1 MPEAPP
7 LADATVLELVHQF
20 RLQFEPAQ
28 NAHVLLFPEGMIK
41 LSGSAGEIMRRV
53 DGAASVAAIV
63 ADLQQAFPGAELR
76 ADVVEFLHEA
86 QRKGWIRVKQP
97 Q

>member
-7 LADATVLELVHQF
+7 LADATVLELVRQF

-28 NAHVLLFPEGMIK
+28 DAHVLLFPEGMIK
-41 LSGSAGEIMRRV
+41 LSGSAGEIMSRI
-53 DGAASVAAIV
+53 DGTASVGAIV
-63 ADLQQAFPGAELR
+63 ADLQKAFPGAELR
-76 ADVVEFLHEA
+76 ADVVEFLLEA
-86 QRKGWIRVKQP
+86 QRKGWVRVKQP